1 VRSVVT
7 PRERA
12 RAASEGPP
20 ADTSK
25 AAGCVRRGVFAVGVA
40 LACAIG
46 VSINGPAS
54 VRTDFVVGLL
64 VGGGVLITAV
74 LGRVLRGVF
83 IAGVAIAVII
93 LAYVVVFNVL
103 VGVFIVFMA
112 VLMSRGGVL
121 IGVLIGGVCGGYLGI
136 GLTRASDLA
145 LIACVLIGATFGA
158 LEGAFIGA
166 ISRTAAGG
174 TRGRPR
180 PG

>member
-1 VRSVVT
+1 MRSVVT

-121 IGVLIGGVCGGYLGI
+121 IGGVCGGYLGI